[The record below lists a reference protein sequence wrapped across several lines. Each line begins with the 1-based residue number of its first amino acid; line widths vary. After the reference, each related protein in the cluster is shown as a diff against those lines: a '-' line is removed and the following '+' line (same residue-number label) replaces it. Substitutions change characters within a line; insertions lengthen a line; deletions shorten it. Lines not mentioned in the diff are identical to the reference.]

1 MLDKIKDF
9 QIKEWILSLIL
20 LIIATDITILLNIP
34 YLREIMVFFCFTFV
48 PGILIIHILKLN
60 SLKFLK
66 KLVLTIGLSI
76 CFLIFMGLALNSF
89 YPILATPLSF
99 WPIFITLNLT
109 LIILAIIAYQRNKN
123 EFILSDFLNFK
134 TKESD
139 GRKLN
144 SMLLLPFLFP
154 VMAVV
159 GTYFMNITQN
169 NVILMLMLFLIP
181 AYIVALVFLKNR
193 ITNTTYPVALSMIG
207 LSLLLMHG
215 LTSFHVMGRDVQF
228 EFHFFNLALKNA
240 YWNSIGDILQFNAY
254 NSCLSVTILP
264 VIFKVLSN
272 MNSEY
277 IFKIYYALI
286 GSILPLVL
294 YVIFQK
300 YFSRQ
305 NSFFAALIFI
315 FQPYFIYFLGIARQ
329 EIALMFFLL
338 ALLVFYDN
346 KINENIKKLL
356 FVIFMISVVVSH
368 YATAYV
374 TFLVVIPILLFPFLK
389 SVVKDR
395 KNIKFTNFDVL
406 AVILIFMA
414 IWYVFVAGSQY
425 TAASDTLNAA
435 SIGAGGM
442 DVTSQKDIKVLAVF
456 GMGLTSI
463 PNAISVIV
471 NDLIILIMGLG
482 FLSIIW
488 NYKSCKNQIK
498 SSYIMGMIMSPLV
511 LTLPLILP
519 NLSIIYDIQRLFL
532 QLIVFLGPL
541 FLIGMSFI
549 TRKLKIQNLKPILI
563 LVLIISLFSC
573 STYLTYHLSGI
584 SYSPYYETNGSLRD
598 EHFIYDQELS
608 SAAWIQNNSMQN
620 SSILTDGIAFSR
632 LLLANNNFS
641 TINANRSNSNY
652 FIYLGF
658 ANVNDKLMYPKA
670 EFPEKIEKYP
680 NLFINKSRVY
690 DDGGSQVLYGPVI
703 IS

>member
-1 MLDKIKDF
+1 MKNF

-20 LIIATDITILLNIP
+20 LLVITDVTILINIP
-34 YLREIMVFFCFTFV
+34 YLREIMAFVCFTFV
-48 PGILIIHILKLN
+48 PGILILHILKLN

-66 KLVLTIGLSI
+66 KIVLTVGLSV
-76 CFLIFMGLALNSF
+76 CFLIFMGLVLNSF
-89 YPILATPLSF
+89 YPIIGTPLSF
-99 WPIFITLNLT
+99 WPIFITINLA
-109 LIILAIIAYQRNKN
+109 LIIFAIIAYQRNKN

-134 TKESD
+134 TRKSD

-154 VMAVV
+154 VMAVI
-159 GTYFMNITQN
+159 GTYIMNVTQN
-169 NVILMLMLFLIP
+169 NVILLSMLFLIP
-181 AYIVALVFLKNR
+181 AYVVAMVFLKDR
-193 ITNTTYPVALSMIG
+193 ITSATYPVALSMIG

-228 EFHFFNLALKNA
+228 EFHFFNLALNNG
-240 YWNSIGDILQFNAY
+240 YWNPVGDILQFNAY

-286 GSILPLVL
+286 GTTLPLIL
-294 YVIFQK
+294 YIIFRK

-346 KINENIKKLL
+346 SITENIKKLL

-374 TFLVVIPILLFPFLK
+374 TFLVVIPILLLPFLK
-389 SVVKDR
+389 SVVNDR

-442 DVTSQKDIKVLAVF
+442 DVTSQKDAKVLAVF

-471 NDLIILIMGLG
+471 NDLIIFIMGLG

-488 NYKSCKNQIK
+488 NYKSCKNRIK

-511 LTLPLILP
+511 LTLPLVLP

-532 QLIVFLGPL
+532 QLVVFLGAL

-549 TRKLKIQNLKPILI
+549 TRKLKIQNLKPVLI

-573 STYLTYHLSGI
+573 STYLTYHFSGI
-584 SYSPYYETNGSLRD
+584 SYSPYYESNGSLRD

-608 SAAWIQNNSMQN
+608 SAAWIQSNSMQN
-620 SSILTDGIAFSR
+620 SSILADAIEFSR
-632 LLLANNNFS
+632 LLLADNNFS
-641 TINANRSNSNY
+641 AINANISNSNY
-652 FIYLGF
+652 FVYLGF
-658 ANVNDKLMYPKA
+658 ANVNESIMYPKA
-670 EFPEKIEKYP
+670 EFPENIEKFP
-680 NLFINKSRVY
+680 NLFTNKSRVY
-690 DDGGSQVLYGPVI
+690 DNGDSRVLYGPVI